1 MYYII
6 GYENVLEFINKTVG
20 SYDIS
25 SNYYNEFIKQY
36 SVFNKIPDSNIPLI
50 TSYEGALPYCYEHLF
65 ALKDKYDNNSIKIN
79 SMLINNV
86 FYEWLYTLSKYDKIY
101 ELMNRIIKIVIIN
114 KLSSYTNGTTQK
126 TIGLASMDFKD
137 EFDYQDF
144 VELMF
149 HQLTHMILF
158 IDDIAN
164 MHMNENTKIVHV
176 EVEGVK
182 SVFGNNMFPIYLLF
196 HSYIV
201 GVEILSFRSQLFG
214 LNSSAKYHGS
224 TNRIM
229 KLCKKM
235 SSVINDNISMFSG
248 RSREIFEESL
258 HLLNLF
264 ESYEEIK

>member
-6 GYENVLEFINKTVG
+6 GYENVIEFVNKTTG
-20 SYDIS
+20 LHGTSL
-25 SNYYNEFIKQY
+25 NYYNEFIKKH

-50 TSYEGALPYCYEHLF
+50 TSYEGALPYCYDHLF
-65 ALKDKYDNNSIKIN
+65 ALKDKYANNSSKIS

-164 MHMNENTKIVHV
+164 MHMNENTKKIHV

-182 SVFGNNMFPIYLLF
+182 SVFGNNMFPVYLLF

-214 LNSSAKYHGS
+214 LNASAKYHGS
-224 TNRIM
+224 TDRIVR
-229 KLCKKM
+229 LCKKM
-235 SSVINDNISMFSG
+235 SSVIKENIDMFSE

-258 HLLNLF
+258 NLLNLF